1 MANPSEIVNDPDFIN
16 ANAATKQAIFAKHVA
31 SNPEFLNAPAD
42 AQQAIKLRFGFGG
55 AESIAAPT
63 SKPVVVKAV
72 PMGGSAAPAV
82 VPAPDSLVTAF
93 KSMKAGAPV
102 AAVAPAA
109 AAPAAAAPA
118 VAAPMPRQANESPK
132 AFDQRMAKAR
142 EEADKA
148 AREAEKAAREAEKP
162 QVKNEGQGLATGF
175 GMRMKESNA
184 ILNAMEDK
192 GIINTG
198 ATRSVVSGILGAI
211 PAIGGQLEEK
221 TSAAMN
227 VLPSWAGGPNAEQQ
241 QVEQARRNFITAV
254 LRKESGAV
262 ISPQEFYAEEKK
274 YFPQLGDEAPVIQ
287 QKRAARDIAIRAMDV
302 QSGNKA
308 PSAQETAPPPS
319 LLKEGHVTTF
329 ANGQQWSMRNGKAER
344 VK

>member
-1 MANPSEIVNDPDFIN
+1 MALPWEENYQTE
-16 ANAATKQAIFAKHVA
+16 AT
-31 SNPEFLNAPAD
+31 PAPKPRRV
-42 AQQAIKLRFGFGG
+42 Q
-55 AESIAAPT
+55 
-63 SKPVVVKAV
+63 PVVMPQPAA
-72 PMGGSAAPAV
+72 SA
-82 VPAPDSLVTAF
+82 PAPDPLVAAMQ
-93 KSMKAGAPV
+93 SVVAGAAPV
-102 AAVAPAA
+102 A
-109 AAPAAAAPA
+109 AAPAAPA
-118 VAAPMPRQANESPK
+118 IPPMPPAPKQQAGEPNAS
-132 AFDQRMAKAR
+132 FRTRMLDWNKSVEQMKLNR
-142 EEADKA
+142 VTEAEKA

>member
-1 MANPSEIVNDPDFIN
+1 MALPWEENYQTES
-16 ANAATKQAIFAKHVA
+16 
-31 SNPEFLNAPAD
+31 APAP
-42 AQQAIKLRFGFGG
+42 KP
-55 AESIAAPT
+55 AP
-63 SKPVVVKAV
+63 KKVVVQPVAM
-72 PMGGSAAPAV
+72 PQPAASAS
-82 VPAPDSLVTAF
+82 APDPL
-93 KSMKAGAPV
+93 V
-102 AAVAPAA
+102 AAMQSVVAG
-109 AAPAAAAPA
+109 AAPA
-118 VAAPMPRQANESPK
+118 VASAAATPAIPPMPPAPK
-132 AFDQRMAKAR
+132 QQPGEPNASFRARMLDWNKSVEQMKLNR
-142 EEADKA
+142 VTEAEKT

-227 VLPSWAGGPNAEQQ
+227 VLPSWAGGPSAEQQ

-287 QKRAARDIAIRAMDV
+287 QKRAARDIAIRAMDI

-308 PSAQETAPPPS
+308 PTAAMPNALPAAAAQGSDP
-319 LLKEGHVTTF
+319 LML
-329 ANGQQWSMRNGKAER
+329 RR
-344 VK
+344 R

>member
-1 MANPSEIVNDPDFIN
+1 MADF
-16 ANAATKQAIFAKHVA
+16 
-31 SNPEFLNAPAD
+31 D
-42 AQQAIKLRFGFGG
+42 WD
-55 AESIAAPT
+55 
-63 SKPVVVKAV
+63 KP
-72 PMGGSAAPAV
+72 PAAPAPAPVQRRVQPV
-82 VPAPDSLVTAF
+82 VMPQPAASAPAPDPL
-93 KSMKAGAPV
+93 V
-102 AAVAPAA
+102 AAMQSVIAG

-118 VAAPMPRQANESPK
+118 IPPMPPAPKQQAGEPNASFR
-132 AFDQRMAKAR
+132 ARMLDWNKSVEQMKLNR
-142 EEADKA
+142 VT
-148 AREAEKAAREAEKP
+148 EAEKAAREAEKP

-319 LLKEGHVTTF
+319 LLKEGHITTF

>member
-1 MANPSEIVNDPDFIN
+1 MANFSFEEAYGPSTSV
-16 ANAATKQAIFAKHVA
+16 
-31 SNPEFLNAPAD
+31 APA
-42 AQQAIKLRFGFGG
+42 
-55 AESIAAPT
+55 P
-63 SKPVVVKAV
+63 
-72 PMGGSAAPAV
+72 APAPKKVV
-82 VPAPDSLVTAF
+82 VPAVAMPLPAAS
-93 KSMKAGAPV
+93 APAPNPNAALV
-102 AAVAPAA
+102 AAFQTRNASAPAA
-109 AAPAAAAPA
+109 AAAPA
-118 VAAPMPRQANESPK
+118 TPAMPALPPPPAIQPNEAPVNYKRRLSEHYQRV
-132 AFDQRMAKAR
+132 DQMKMDAVK
-142 EEADKA
+142 
-148 AREAEKAAREAEKP
+148 EAEKLAREAEKP

-308 PSAQETAPPPS
+308 PTAAMPNALPAAAAQGSDP
-319 LLKEGHVTTF
+319 LML
-329 ANGQQWSMRNGKAER
+329 RR
-344 VK
+344 R

>member
-1 MANPSEIVNDPDFIN
+1 MAEYSIEEI
-16 ANAATKQAIFAKHVA
+16 
-31 SNPEFLNAPAD
+31 
-42 AQQAIKLRFGFGG
+42 
-55 AESIAAPT
+55 
-63 SKPVVVKAV
+63 
-72 PMGGSAAPAV
+72 MGMAAPAPAPKKVV
-82 VPAPDSLVTAF
+82 VPAVAMPLPAAS
-93 KSMKAGAPV
+93 APAPNPNAALV
-102 AAVAPAA
+102 AAFETRNANAA
-109 AAPAAAAPA
+109 AAPAMPALPPPPTIQPGEAPVNFKRRLSEHYQRVDQMKMDA
-118 VAAPMPRQANESPK
+118 VK
-132 AFDQRMAKAR
+132 
-142 EEADKA
+142 
-148 AREAEKAAREAEKP
+148 EAEKLAREAEKP
-162 QVKNEGQGLATGF
+162 QIKNEGQGLATGF

-274 YFPQLGDEAPVIQ
+274 YFPQLGDEALVIQ

-308 PSAQETAPPPS
+308 PTAAMPNALPAAAAQGSDP
-319 LLKEGHVTTF
+319 LML
-329 ANGQQWSMRNGKAER
+329 RR
-344 VK
+344 R

>member
-1 MANPSEIVNDPDFIN
+1 MADF
-16 ANAATKQAIFAKHVA
+16 
-31 SNPEFLNAPAD
+31 D
-42 AQQAIKLRFGFGG
+42 WD
-55 AESIAAPT
+55 
-63 SKPVVVKAV
+63 KP
-72 PMGGSAAPAV
+72 PAAPAPAPVQRRVQPV
-82 VPAPDSLVTAF
+82 VMPQPAASAPAPDPL
-93 KSMKAGAPV
+93 V
-102 AAVAPAA
+102 AAMQSVIAG

-118 VAAPMPRQANESPK
+118 IPPMPPAPKQQAGEPNASFR
-132 AFDQRMAKAR
+132 ARMLDWNKSVEQMKLNR
-142 EEADKA
+142 VT
-148 AREAEKAAREAEKP
+148 EAEKAAREAEKP

-319 LLKEGHVTTF
+319 LLKDGHITTF